1 MKDADVQELKN
12 ILADLPKIRWNVIE
26 KTGND
31 GEVWDY
37 GYMGDEID
45 NIQHMEEKEMYE
57 YFINIVTVMKKIKD
71 KIESL

>member
-1 MKDADVQELKN
+1 MKDIDAQELKT
-12 ILADLPKIRWNVIE
+12 ILAELPHVRWNVIE
-26 KTGND
+26 KTGDD

-57 YFINIVTVMKKIKD
+57 YFINIVTVMKKLKD